1 MSPAIISIIVSVFSL
16 AVSATTAWLSLLR
29 RGRLAMTMPSVV
41 FFGYDEVPRAIP
53 KVFLRTLLY
62 STATQGQVVETM
74 YLTVNYPRGGRRV
87 FSTWGLDEGSKLVPG
102 SGLYVGRSG
111 VAANHHFLHSMHDLP
126 FDFQPGIYR
135 LEVFA
140 RVVGRRRPRRLAL
153 VSIDLS
159 QANAHALG
167 KHDGVVFERTPDTLE
182 YLGHIQQ
189 RPPERLGKA
198 ALPQS

>member
-16 AVSATTAWLSLLR
+16 AISGTTAWLSVFR

-41 FFGYDEVPRAIP
+41 FFGYDEVPTTIP

-74 YLTVNYPRGGRRV
+74 YITVNYPSGGRRI

-111 VAANHHFLHSMHDLP
+111 VAANHHFVHSMHDLP
-126 FDFQPGIYR
+126 FDFQPGVYR
-135 LEVFA
+135 LEVSA
-140 RVVGRRRPRRLAL
+140 RVAGRRQPCRLAL

-159 QANAHALG
+159 HANAHALS

-189 RPPERLGKA
+189 RPAVRRGKA
-198 ALPQS
+198 PVPKS